1 MKKFDVY
8 GVCNPLVDLLSHV
21 PESFLKKLGIQKNI
35 MHLVTIEQQRKLL
48 FALAEEQI
56 PVEIAAGGSGANSMI
71 GISQLGGTSAFSGK
85 IG

>member
-21 PESFLKKLGIQKNI
+21 PDSLLKKLGIQKNI
-35 MHLVTIEQQRKLL
+35 MHLVTFEQQQELL

-56 PVEIAAGGSGANSMI
+56 SVEIAAGDPGRI
-71 GISQLGGTSAFSGK
+71 L
-85 IG
+85 